1 MNLEIHYLKRVD
13 KFFSK
18 NSHILSKEKTK
29 ELIIKS
35 VKKIVLKEDINID
48 VKQLKGDLQKY
59 YRIRFGKIRILFEL
73 ENNAIKIITIVTDVD
88 FRGDVYK

>member
-1 MNLEIHYLKRVD
+1 MNLEIQYLKKVD

-73 ENNAIKIITIVTDVD
+73 ENDEIKIITIVTDVD

>member
-1 MNLEIHYLKRVD
+1 MNLEIQYLKKVD

-29 ELIIKS
+29 ELVIKS
-35 VKKIVLKEDINID
+35 IKKVVLKKDINVD
-48 VKQLKGDLQKY
+48 VKQLKGDLQHF
-59 YRIRFGKIRILFEL
+59 YRIRSGKVRILFEL
-73 ENNAIKIITIVTDVD
+73 LNEEIKIITIVTDVD

>member
-1 MNLEIHYLKRVD
+1 MNLEIQYLKKAD

-18 NSHILSKEKTK
+18 NTNTLSKEKSN

-35 VKKIVLKEDINID
+35 VKKIVLNEDINVD
-48 VKQLKGDLQKY
+48 VKQLKGNLQNY
-59 YRIRFGKIRILFEL
+59 YRIRFGKVRILFEL
-73 ENNAIKIITIVTDVD
+73 LNGEIKIIAIINDVD

>member
-1 MNLEIHYLKRVD
+1 MNLEIQYLKKVD

-29 ELIIKS
+29 ELVIKS
-35 VKKIVLKEDINID
+35 IKKIVLKEDINVD
-48 VKQLKGDLQKY
+48 VKQLKGYLQHF
-59 YRIRFGKIRILFEL
+59 YRIRSGKVRILFEL
-73 ENNAIKIITIVTDVD
+73 VNQEVKIITIVTDVD